1 MCAVPPPDET
11 TGEVMPIHVGK
22 KAIGRA
28 ADPCAKGRD
37 QNAGE
42 GRATRPQTMGINLGG
57 SGRGRLPES
66 CWMGGEGPVMVQKV
80 DMIQKNEDG
89 CSRPCR
95 PQIHVESPT
104 PN

>member
-42 GRATRPQTMGINLGG
+42 GESDQATDYGDQPGRLRERPAARELLD
-57 SGRGRLPES
+57 GRGRTS
-66 CWMGGEGPVMVQKV
+66 
-80 DMIQKNEDG
+80 DG
-89 CSRPCR
+89 
-95 PQIHVESPT
+95 T
-104 PN
+104 KG